1 MNGMEWP
8 VAFLLSGEMCV
19 GYFRTHAPRGF
30 WPLANGGELAVFYAF
45 FYLGMAF
52 SQTVAGFLRD
62 ITGDASMP
70 LLFAASLMVVTV
82 AAVAA
87 FWQIEDRPTAGVD

>member
-1 MNGMEWP
+1 
-8 VAFLLSGEMCV
+8 
-19 GYFRTHAPRGF
+19 
-30 WPLANGGELAVFYAF
+30 
-45 FYLGMAF
+45 
-52 SQTVAGFLRD
+52 
-62 ITGDASMP
+62 MP

>member
-1 MNGMEWP
+1 MRWAASP
-8 VAFLLSGEMCV
+8 ASSWRRKRWHFTAALL
-19 GYFRTHAPRGF
+19 PRAVR
-30 WPLANGGELAVFYAF
+30 PEHLATALVVFYAF
-45 FYLGMAF
+45 FYLCMALT
-52 SQTVAGFLRD
+52 QTVAGFLRD

-87 FWQIEDRPTAGVD
+87 FWQIEARPTAGVD